1 MGQIWDGSE
10 EIFLKMRIAPPP
22 ATAARH
28 HISVSFRDADG
39 ALIGNAVEGARAEK
53 NTAKRRFTI
62 TSSPLIHVSV
72 QNDPKK
78 ITVFLIFQLCMLFTK
93 QICNSM
99 PANQSN
105 DGAKGKKLQA
115 PGPDHIFKL
124 VLNQI
129 AISFSFDSAPLGSP
143 LPHWKLHSTRAPLSP
158 SSNKCRRGGR
168 F

>member
-39 ALIGNAVEGARAEK
+39 ALIGNAVEGAKAEK

-78 ITVFLIFQLCMLFTK
+78 IIVVLIFQLCMHFTK

-105 DGAKGKKLQA
+105 YGAKGRICKL
-115 PGPDHIFKL
+115 PGPTI
-124 VLNQI
+124 
-129 AISFSFDSAPLGSP
+129 
-143 LPHWKLHSTRAPLSP
+143 
-158 SSNKCRRGGR
+158 SSNW